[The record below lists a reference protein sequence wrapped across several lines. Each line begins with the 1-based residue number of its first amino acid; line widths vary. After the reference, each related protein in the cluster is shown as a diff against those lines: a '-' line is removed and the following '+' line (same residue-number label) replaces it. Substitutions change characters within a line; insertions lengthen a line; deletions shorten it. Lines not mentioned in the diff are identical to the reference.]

1 MEEVIAIWN
10 QATSETKKYIN
21 KFPKIRL
28 DWEDTKPI
36 EELPLSCEIEEF
48 LPSPSSEI
56 VISSEDSMPNFER
69 FVLQGS
75 PFVRLAGLSGAAAVA
90 LGAYGAHSFPPEKQE
105 MKRVYDTANF
115 YHFVHTMALLA
126 VPLARRPVVSGTLFV
141 GGTTVFC
148 GTIYYHALT
157 EEKKYRKFTP
167 YGGVMLIM
175 GWLSLVL

>member
-10 QATSETKKYIN
+10 QATSEAKKYI
-21 KFPKIRL
+21 PKISI
-28 DWEDTKPI
+28 DWEGTKPT
-36 EELPLSCEIEEF
+36 EELPKSAEIEEF
-48 LPSPSSEI
+48 IPLSEE
-56 VISSEDSMPNFER
+56 VVTYISEESMPNFER

-126 VPLARRPVVSGTLFV
+126 VPLARRPVLSGTLMI
-141 GGTTVFC
+141 GGMTVFC

-157 EEKKYRKFTP
+157 EEKTLRKYTP

-175 GWLSLVL
+175 GWLTFVL